1 MTKYEFI
8 NDLIP
13 LILESYSHWWPRDLL
28 ALATVSPCWLIHARK
43 RLYAHPTIHSFPA
56 STLLART
63 LAENPFLIPLIKGI
77 TLRPMKTSD
86 LAPRLQNHASSNLR
100 SLLAL
105 KGLSC
110 VTLGGE
116 LAVKA
121 ARYLK
126 LIAVPEA
133 VDELHVDGSL
143 VGHRL
148 SCPPS
153 LEWDESMAFQF
164 PNLRKLRLTRVELV
178 ISPPSLRRFP
188 LSFSSLYLENVNI
201 TYGFLP
207 HLLNGA
213 RSLEQLHVN
222 TKDAAVYDE
231 QIQLVLASCAVG
243 HLHYEVER
251 ERHAN
256 ALVLDGETYNTKALH
271 CLHLRGL
278 FVDLGFVTGISM
290 MCRNLVE
297 LVVCGREV
305 RVGAEEWTTL
315 IAGGGFESVRRL
327 GLPWGNWRV
336 EEVEQVRTACV
347 SRGIGVVM

>member
-1 MTKYEFI
+1 MTRYEFI

-13 LILESYSHWWPRDLL
+13 LILDSYSHWWPRDLL

-63 LAENPFLIPLIKGI
+63 LKENSFLIPLIKGI
-77 TLRPMKTSD
+77 TLRPVKTTD

-100 SLLAL
+100 FLLAL
-105 KGLSC
+105 EGLNC

-121 ARYLK
+121 ARFLK
-126 LIAVPEA
+126 LIAVAEA
-133 VDELHVDGSL
+133 VNELHIDGSL

-153 LEWDESMAFQF
+153 LRWDESMAFQF
-164 PNLRKLRLTRVELV
+164 PNLRKLRLTRVELD
-178 ISPPSLRRFP
+178 ISPPSVRQFP
-188 LSFSSLYLENVNI
+188 LAISSLYLENVNI

-243 HLHYEVER
+243 RLHYEVER
-251 ERHAN
+251 ERHGN
-256 ALVLDGETYNTKALH
+256 ALVLDGGTYNTKALH

-315 IAGGGFESVRRL
+315 ITSGGFESVRRL
-327 GLPWGNWRV
+327 GLPWGNWRN

>member
-1 MTKYEFI
+1 MRTT
-8 NDLIP
+8 DL
-13 LILESYSHWWPRDLL
+13 
-28 ALATVSPCWLIHARK
+28 C
-43 RLYAHPTIHSFPA
+43 
-56 STLLART
+56 
-63 LAENPFLIPLIKGI
+63 
-77 TLRPMKTSD
+77 
-86 LAPRLQNHASSNLR
+86 PRLQNHASSNLR
-100 SLLAL
+100 ILLAL
-105 KGLSC
+105 EGLNC

-121 ARYLK
+121 ARFLK
-126 LIAVPEA
+126 LIAVPDA
-133 VDELHVDGSL
+133 VDELHIDGSL

-148 SCPPS
+148 SCPPL

-178 ISPPSLRRFP
+178 ISPPSIRRFP
-188 LSFSSLYLENVNI
+188 LSISSLYLENVNI

-213 RSLEQLHVN
+213 PSLEQLHVN

-305 RVGAEEWTTL
+305 RVGAEEWTKL
-315 IAGGGFESVRRL
+315 IKSGGFDSVRRL
-327 GLPWGNWRV
+327 GLPWENWKN